1 MMSYNYYMRAEDLQ
15 KGRRRSKLTQAAA
28 AWKLGVSQP
37 YLSLLEKGHRDV
49 PSKLVRKAVTLYR
62 LSPTVLPLTWDAMS
76 RQVPVV
82 PAQTMAED
90 LGTLGYPGFSYL
102 RSRRKRNPAEVLF
115 FALAQRDL
123 EPRLTEALP
132 WVVLRYTELNWQWLF
147 TSAKQHDLQ
156 NRLGFV
162 TTFALRVMVS
172 RQAHSSEVEL
182 LTKCKDELEQMRLAK
197 EDTLCHESLS
207 NAEREWLRQRRPDDA
222 RHWNL
227 LTDLAPDQFRYAV

>member
-1 MMSYNYYMRAEDLQ
+1 VNPQDL
-15 KGRRRSKLTQAAA
+15 KAGRKQSKLTQAAA
-28 AWKLGVSQP
+28 ASKLGVSQP

-49 PSKLVRKAVTLYR
+49 PSNLARKAATLYR
-62 LSPTVLPLTWDAMS
+62 LSPTVLPFTWDAMS
-76 RQVPVV
+76 GQVPVV

-102 RSRRKRNPAEVLF
+102 RSRRKRNPVEVLF

-132 WVVLRYTELNWQWLF
+132 WVVLHYTNMDWQWLF

-162 TTFALRVMVS
+162 TTFALRVLES
-172 RQAHSSEVEL
+172 RRPHGYDVEL
-182 LTKCKDELEQMRLAK
+182 LTKCTDQLEQMRLAK

-207 NAEREWLRQRRPDDA
+207 IAEREWLRERRSDDA

-227 LTDLAPDQFRYAV
+227 LTDLSPDQFRYAA